1 VAAVAEDQLMPDLM
15 ADPMAAVAEDQLMP
29 DLVADPMAVA
39 AVYRL

>member
-1 VAAVAEDQLMPDLM
+1 MPDLM